1 MNANRTK
8 ILSTTAL
15 IAILLIQMFWM
26 WNTYNINARQLGK
39 ECNEILEKA
48 IALELD
54 KTNRC
59 DSFFESGD
67 TIASSNIY
75 NPTLSLYDAIYKKSH
90 QDANTDILTNIAD
103 SIFKAE
109 KLPFRAA
116 INKVN
121 MKTGKVMEGKNINSN
136 IFPFLE
142 EVKTNIQPVRLDNSV
157 GFQMT
162 ITNGSIYIFRHNW
175 VLLLISILI
184 SIVII
189 LSIIDQINYINEQER
204 VRLLREDFSYAMVH
218 DMKSPLTSII
228 MGTKYLH
235 SGVLEK
241 KPEIKEKYFTIV
253 EDEAQHLLALINR
266 LLTISKLEHGKL
278 NIQKTV
284 VKLKPMIEDVTEKYK
299 AKSDKPIHIAIQLKV
314 TTVAA
319 DEEYLKEAISNLI
332 DNATKYSKEKINIRI
347 STLEDNHYIPQFGIR
362 IVHKKLVVSQIFC
375 TFIGDL
381 QQVTNIF
388 DMTTDY
394 KVTELFCIIDEFCKH
409 FDAENAGNLLEDNSG
424 TKRRRRQASLSD
436 SEIMTI
442 LLYFHFGTFRNFKHY
457 YLFFIKGTMKSYFP
471 KAVSYNRF
479 VELESRVFFQLMF
492 FLNLGAFGRCTGI
505 TFVDSTMIPVCHNLR
520 RYANKVFKG
529 IATDGKGTMGWCH
542 GFKLHLACNDR
553 GEIIAF
559 VLTGAN
565 VSDKDPNV
573 FKVLAKRLYGKLFA
587 DKGYISQKLF
597 DFLFEDGIQLVTGLR
612 VNMKNKL
619 MPFYDRM
626 MLRKRYII
634 ETINDMLKNTAQIV
648 HSRHRS
654 VNNFVMNLISAL
666 GAYCFFDN
674 KPMALQGYCIEDTKQ
689 LSLF

>member
-1 MNANRTK
+1 
-8 ILSTTAL
+8 
-15 IAILLIQMFWM
+15 
-26 WNTYNINARQLGK
+26 
-39 ECNEILEKA
+39 
-48 IALELD
+48 
-54 KTNRC
+54 
-59 DSFFESGD
+59 
-67 TIASSNIY
+67 
-75 NPTLSLYDAIYKKSH
+75 
-90 QDANTDILTNIAD
+90 
-103 SIFKAE
+103 
-109 KLPFRAA
+109 
-116 INKVN
+116 
-121 MKTGKVMEGKNINSN
+121 
-136 IFPFLE
+136 
-142 EVKTNIQPVRLDNSV
+142 
-157 GFQMT
+157 
-162 ITNGSIYIFRHNW
+162 
-175 VLLLISILI
+175 
-184 SIVII
+184 
-189 LSIIDQINYINEQER
+189 
-204 VRLLREDFSYAMVH
+204 
-218 DMKSPLTSII
+218 
-228 MGTKYLH
+228 
-235 SGVLEK
+235 
-241 KPEIKEKYFTIV
+241 
-253 EDEAQHLLALINR
+253 
-266 LLTISKLEHGKL
+266 
-278 NIQKTV
+278 
-284 VKLKPMIEDVTEKYK
+284 
-299 AKSDKPIHIAIQLKV
+299 
-314 TTVAA
+314 
-319 DEEYLKEAISNLI
+319 
-332 DNATKYSKEKINIRI
+332 
-347 STLEDNHYIPQFGIR
+347 
-362 IVHKKLVVSQIFC
+362 
-375 TFIGDL
+375 
-381 QQVTNIF
+381 
-388 DMTTDY
+388 MTTDY

-424 TKRRRRQASLSD
+424 VKRRRRAASLSD

-654 VNNFVMNLISAL
+654 VSNFIMNLISAL
-666 GAYCFFDN
+666 GHIASSTISQRHCRDTASKTPISCHYSKGKTSSFSLLLLPTPNGMGRRRIHAAFILY
-674 KPMALQGYCIEDTKQ
+674 KTLGYPELGFLYNIF
-689 LSLF
+689 S

>member
-1 MNANRTK
+1 
-8 ILSTTAL
+8 
-15 IAILLIQMFWM
+15 
-26 WNTYNINARQLGK
+26 
-39 ECNEILEKA
+39 
-48 IALELD
+48 
-54 KTNRC
+54 
-59 DSFFESGD
+59 
-67 TIASSNIY
+67 
-75 NPTLSLYDAIYKKSH
+75 
-90 QDANTDILTNIAD
+90 
-103 SIFKAE
+103 
-109 KLPFRAA
+109 
-116 INKVN
+116 
-121 MKTGKVMEGKNINSN
+121 
-136 IFPFLE
+136 
-142 EVKTNIQPVRLDNSV
+142 
-157 GFQMT
+157 
-162 ITNGSIYIFRHNW
+162 
-175 VLLLISILI
+175 
-184 SIVII
+184 
-189 LSIIDQINYINEQER
+189 
-204 VRLLREDFSYAMVH
+204 
-218 DMKSPLTSII
+218 
-228 MGTKYLH
+228 
-235 SGVLEK
+235 
-241 KPEIKEKYFTIV
+241 
-253 EDEAQHLLALINR
+253 
-266 LLTISKLEHGKL
+266 
-278 NIQKTV
+278 
-284 VKLKPMIEDVTEKYK
+284 
-299 AKSDKPIHIAIQLKV
+299 
-314 TTVAA
+314 
-319 DEEYLKEAISNLI
+319 
-332 DNATKYSKEKINIRI
+332 
-347 STLEDNHYIPQFGIR
+347 
-362 IVHKKLVVSQIFC
+362 
-375 TFIGDL
+375 
-381 QQVTNIF
+381 
-388 DMTTDY
+388 MTTDY

-597 DFLFEDGIQLVTGLR
+597 
-612 VNMKNKL
+612 
-619 MPFYDRM
+619 YDRM

-648 HSRHRS
+648 HLRHRS